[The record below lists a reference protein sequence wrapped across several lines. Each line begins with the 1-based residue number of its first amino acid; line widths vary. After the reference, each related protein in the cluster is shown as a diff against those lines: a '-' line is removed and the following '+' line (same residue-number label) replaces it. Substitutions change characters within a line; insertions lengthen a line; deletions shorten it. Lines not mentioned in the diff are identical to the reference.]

1 MIEEITDASALVY
14 DGVPT
19 VVCFTNPLTCAP
31 CKLLDPHYKAAAESF
46 ATDGTSAV
54 RFAEVNVLDH
64 MDIAAEFGVM
74 GTPTVLFISENGVTN
89 VKARTTLPLI
99 NEIAALLNA

>member
-31 CKLLDPHYKAAAESF
+31 CKLLDPHFKAAAKSF
-46 ATDGTSAV
+46 SIDGTSAV

-64 MDIAAEFGVM
+64 MDIAAEYGVM
-74 GTPTVLFISENGVTN
+74 GTPTVLFINENGIDN
-89 VKARTTLPLI
+89 VKSRTTLPLI
-99 NEIAALLNA
+99 DEITALLNA